1 MTERGGLGGGGGL
14 AMKVMTAGHV
24 VKAQHEGD
32 LEAESAGMRSGR
44 LAVSDGENSG
54 RMQ

>member
-1 MTERGGLGGGGGL
+1 
-14 AMKVMTAGHV
+14 MKVMTAGHV